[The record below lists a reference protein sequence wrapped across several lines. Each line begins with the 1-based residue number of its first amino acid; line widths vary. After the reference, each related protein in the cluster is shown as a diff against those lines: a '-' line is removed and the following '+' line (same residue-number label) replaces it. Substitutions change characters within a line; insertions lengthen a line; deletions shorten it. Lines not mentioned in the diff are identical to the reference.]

1 MIRSI
6 ASISLCIA
14 SAYAAIDIITPNIG
28 ELSPSFDGTVFDNCI
43 QITPTYNFH
52 WSVVG
57 NDLCVAHEGFSA
69 DDVYFGFAVVADPA
83 APNRMAGADT
93 VLSMFDNNQPTAID
107 FFMNAV
113 QECDVASGMGV
124 CPDELILP
132 AGINDVVGV
141 TGFSQEG
148 LQAVGYSRP
157 LNGNGLTDLDVDI
170 ANNATY
176 IFAIG
181 PRRGDGLPMYHMATR
196 GAAVVNLGRTPS
208 FDCVQL
214 DPAQLVTD
222 APTPA
227 PTNAPASTNAPNPTD
242 VDDAGGA
249 STAKPEYLL
258 AALVLIAAL
267 L

>member
-6 ASISLCIA
+6 VAVSLCIT
-14 SAYAAIDIITPNIG
+14 SAYAAIDIITPAIG
-28 ELSPSFDGTVFDNCI
+28 ELSPSFDGTTFDNCI

-52 WSVVG
+52 WSIDG

-69 DDVYFGFAVVADPA
+69 DDVYFGFAVVADPN
-83 APNRMAGADT
+83 APNRMAASDT
-93 VLSMFDNNQPTAID
+93 VLTMFDNNQASAID

-113 QECDVASGMGV
+113 AECDVASGMGV

-141 TGFSQEG
+141 TGFNQEG
-148 LQAVGYSRP
+148 IHAVGYSRP
-157 LNGNGLTDLDVDI
+157 LVGNGLTDLDVDI
-170 ANNATY
+170 ANDATY

-181 PRRGDGLPMYHMATR
+181 PRRADGLPMYHMANR

-214 DPAQLVTD
+214 DPAQLTTT
-222 APTPA
+222 AGTPA
-227 PTNAPASTNAPNPTD
+227 PTNAPTNAPTPT
-242 VDDAGGA
+242 VDGEGNGA
-249 STAKPEYLL
+249 SSAKPEYML
-258 AALVLIAAL
+258 AALVLVAAL